1 MPDTETIKS
10 TTAMSF
16 NCPNYSGALYT
27 KSNIETPFLNAI
39 GAPLYTN
46 SVEFVTSQDYALE
59 APSQPEI
66 SEVQSVK
73 GVDATF
79 ITRTQETNVTQI
91 FQEAVSVSYAK
102 QSNMGTLS
110 GINITGQ
117 RADPVDELQFQKAAK
132 MRKIAN
138 SIEYTFI
145 NGVYQKA
152 TADNVANKTRGILSA
167 ITTNAITETGKV
179 GASIMRS
186 TINSLLK
193 KMYDSGVSPDGNTV
207 FVNSAIAAAITEAF
221 TGSSSL
227 YPNGVTT
234 AGAAIRGLMTDFG
247 TVNIILARTIPQNV
261 LLCAKTSAIHPVE
274 QITPNKGNFFYEDK
288 PTKGAAYEGMIF
300 GQIGLDYG
308 VEYLHGKV
316 VFAE

>member
-59 APSQPEI
+59 DPSQPEI

-110 GINITGQ
+110 GINVSGQ
-117 RADPVDELQFQKAAK
+117 LADPNDELQFQKAAK

-145 NGVYQKA
+145 NGVYNKA
-152 TADNVANKTRGILSA
+152 TADDVANKTRGILAA
-167 ITTNAITETGKV
+167 IQTNAITETSKV

-221 TGSSSL
+221 TGSNSL

-274 QITPNKGNFFYEDK
+274 QITPGKGNFFYEDK
-288 PTKGAAYEGMIF
+288 PSTGAAYNGMIF

>member
-1 MPDTETIKS
+1 MADTNTNTS
-10 TTAMSF
+10 VAMSF
-16 NCPNYSGALYT
+16 ACPNYSGALYT

-39 GAPLYTN
+39 GAPLYTK
-46 SVEFVTSQDYALE
+46 SAEFATSQDYALE
-59 APSQPEI
+59 APSQPAI
-66 SEVQSVK
+66 SEADSVK

-79 ITRTQETNVTQI
+79 ITRSQKTNVTQI
-91 FQEAVSVSYAK
+91 FQEAVCVSYAK

-110 GINITGQ
+110 GINIAGQ
-117 RADPVDELQFQKAAK
+117 SPDPIDELQFQKAAK

-145 NGVYQKA
+145 NGVYNKA
-152 TADNVANKTRGILSA
+152 TADNEVNKTRGILAA
-167 ITTNAITETGKV
+167 IETNAITETNKV

-186 TINSLLK
+186 AINTLMK
-193 KMYDSGVSPDGNTV
+193 KMYDSGVSPDGNTL

-221 TGSSSL
+221 TGTNSL
-227 YPNGVTT
+227 YPNGATT

-247 TVNIILARTIPQNV
+247 TVNILLARTIPQNV
-261 LLCAKTSAIHPVE
+261 LLCAKTAACHPVE
-274 QITPNKGNFFYEDK
+274 QITPGKGNFFYEDK

-300 GQIGLDYG
+300 GQIGLDYS

-316 VFAE
+316 VFAA

>member
-1 MPDTETIKS
+1 MADTNTNTS
-10 TTAMSF
+10 VAMSF
-16 NCPNYSGALYT
+16 ACPNYSGALYT

-39 GAPLYTN
+39 GAPLYTK
-46 SVEFVTSQDYALE
+46 SAEFATSQDYALE
-59 APSQPEI
+59 APSQPAI
-66 SEVQSVK
+66 SEADSVK

-79 ITRTQETNVTQI
+79 ITRSQKTNVTQI
-91 FQEAVSVSYAK
+91 FQEAVCVSYAK

-110 GINITGQ
+110 GINIAGQ
-117 RADPVDELQFQKAAK
+117 SPDPIDELQFQKAAK

-145 NGVYQKA
+145 NGVYNKA
-152 TADNVANKTRGILSA
+152 TADNEVNKTRGILAA
-167 ITTNAITETGKV
+167 IETNAITETNKV
-179 GASIMRS
+179 AASIMRS
-186 TINSLLK
+186 SINTLMK
-193 KMYDSGVSPDGNTV
+193 KMYDSGVSPDGNTF

-221 TGSSSL
+221 TGTNSL

-247 TVNIILARTIPQNV
+247 TVNILLARTIPQNV
-261 LLCAKTSAIHPVE
+261 LLCAKTAACHPVE
-274 QITPNKGNFFYEDK
+274 QITPGKGNFFYEDK

-308 VEYLHGKV
+308 VEYLHGKL

>member
-27 KSNIETPFLNAI
+27 RSNIETPFLNAI
-39 GAPLYTN
+39 GAPLYTK

-59 APSQPEI
+59 DPSQPEI

-79 ITRTQETNVTQI
+79 ITRSQETNVTQI

-117 RADPVDELQFQKAAK
+117 RADPTDELQFQKAAK

-145 NGVYQKA
+145 NGVYNKA
-152 TADNVANKTRGILSA
+152 TADDVANKTRGILSA
-167 ITTNAITETGKV
+167 ITTNAITETNKV

-186 TINSLLK
+186 AINSLLK
-193 KMYDSGVSPDGNTV
+193 KMYDSGVSPDGDTV

-288 PTKGAAYEGMIF
+288 PSTGAAYNGMIF

>member
-1 MPDTETIKS
+1 MPETNTS
-10 TTAMSF
+10 VAMSF
-16 NCPNYSGALYT
+16 ACPNYSGALYT

-39 GAPLYTN
+39 GAPLYTK

-59 APSQPEI
+59 DPSQPSI
-66 SEVQSVK
+66 SEADSVK

-79 ITRTQETNVTQI
+79 ITRSQETNVTQI

-110 GINITGQ
+110 GINIAGQ
-117 RADPVDELQFQKAAK
+117 QPDPIDELQFQKAAK

-145 NGVYQKA
+145 NGKFNKA
-152 TADNVANKTRGILSA
+152 TADGEANKTRGILEA
-167 ITTNAITETGKV
+167 IKTNAVTNA
-179 GASIMRS
+179 GAVNVSTLRS
-186 TINSLLK
+186 TLNAFFKTMFDNGSN
-193 KMYDSGVSPDGNTV
+193 PDGDTV
-207 FVNSAIAAAITEAF
+207 FVNSMLAAAITAAY
-221 TGSSSL
+221 TDKMQL
-227 YPNGVTT
+227 YPNGVTS

-247 TVNIILARTIPQNV
+247 TVNIILARTVPQNV
-261 LLCAKTSAIHPVE
+261 LLCADTAAIHPVE

-288 PTKGAAYEGMIF
+288 PSTGAAYNGMIF

-308 VEYLHGKV
+308 VEYLHGKL
-316 VFAE
+316 VFDDSV

>member
-1 MPDTETIKS
+1 MADTNTNTS
-10 TTAMSF
+10 VAMSF
-16 NCPNYSGALYT
+16 ACPNYSGALYT

-39 GAPLYTN
+39 GAPLYTK
-46 SVEFVTSQDYALE
+46 SAEFATSQDYALE
-59 APSQPEI
+59 APSQPAI
-66 SEVQSVK
+66 SEADSVK

-79 ITRTQETNVTQI
+79 ITRSQKTNVTQI
-91 FQEAVSVSYAK
+91 FQEAVCVSYAK

-110 GINITGQ
+110 GINIAGQ
-117 RADPVDELQFQKAAK
+117 SPDPIDELQFQKAAK

-145 NGVYQKA
+145 NGVYNKA
-152 TADNVANKTRGILSA
+152 TADNEVNKTRGILAA
-167 ITTNAITETGKV
+167 IETNAITETNKV
-179 GASIMRS
+179 AASIMRS
-186 TINSLLK
+186 SINTLMK
-193 KMYDSGVSPDGNTV
+193 KMYDSGVSPDGNTF

-221 TGSSSL
+221 TGTNSL
-227 YPNGVTT
+227 YPNGATT

-247 TVNIILARTIPQNV
+247 TVNIILARTVPQNV
-261 LLCAKTSAIHPVE
+261 LLCAKTAACHPVE
-274 QITPNKGNFFYEDK
+274 QITPGKGNFFYEDK

-308 VEYLHGKV
+308 VEYLHGKL

>member
-39 GAPLYTN
+39 GAPLYTS

-117 RADPVDELQFQKAAK
+117 RADPTDELQFQKAAK

-145 NGVYQKA
+145 NGVYNKA
-152 TADNVANKTRGILSA
+152 TADDVANKTRGILSA
-167 ITTNAITETGKV
+167 ITTNAITETNKV

-186 TINSLLK
+186 AINSLLK
-193 KMYDSGVSPDGNTV
+193 KMYDSGVSPDGDTV

-221 TGSSSL
+221 TGSNSL

-261 LLCAKTSAIHPVE
+261 LLCAKTEAIHPVE

-288 PTKGAAYEGMIF
+288 PSTGAAYNGMIF